1 MKRSIYITGGVTL
14 AFLMPLNLQAQNTA
28 KKDTTMNRTVVV
40 EQEYNPDIMDA
51 SKVNV
56 LPKVEEP
63 TVSKKE
69 VEYATTLFPATS
81 IPADLMRPYIGKEI
95 QPNSKPGYIRA
106 GYGNYGN
113 LDVLANY
120 LFRLSDKDK
129 LNVRFQM
136 DGMDGKLTMPLGD
149 EKWNA
154 YYYRTRANVDYTHQ
168 FNKIDLNIAG
178 NFGLSNFN
186 LAPSEPGKQKFTSGD
201 FHLGLK
207 STDENYPLQFKA
219 ETNLMM
225 YNRQNNNT
233 FFFNDALG
241 ETQIHTKGW
250 VSGAISDEQSINI
263 GLDMRNL
270 IYNKD
275 LKQGEIPVYENRTA
289 LALNPSYELNN
300 DNWRLHVGANVDLSF
315 GSGESFRV
323 SPDVV
328 AQYIFSDSYVLYAQA
343 TGGKMVNDFRRLE
356 TICPYA
362 LPVSPIQDT
371 YEQINASLGFKMS
384 PVPGLWFNLYGGYQ
398 DLKDDLFQT
407 IGLPYDNETPDS
419 ENPDSESSDSES
431 SNSEA
436 SPFQYLNLGTA
447 NSNNFYAGM
456 KISYEYKDIIALSAA
471 GTYRNWDTK
480 EDFALLLKPA
490 CEFNFNV
497 NFRPIKELNVNIG
510 YDYIGREKIE
520 DFGKLSAVSDL
531 HAGASY
537 NVFKGVSV
545 YARINNLLNKKY
557 QYYLGYPTE
566 GFNFLGGL
574 SFSF

>member
-95 QPNSKPGYIRA
+95 QPGSKPGYVRA

-136 DGMDGKLTMPLGD
+136 DGMDGKLTMPGEG

-201 FHLGLK
+201 LHLGLK

-289 LALNPSYELNN
+289 LGLNPSYELNN

-362 LPVSPIQDT
+362 LPTNSIQDT
-371 YEQINASLGFKMS
+371 YEQFNASLGFKMS
-384 PVPGLWFNLYGGYQ
+384 PIPGLWFNLYGGYQ

-419 ENPDSESSDSES
+419 ENPGNES

-436 SPFQYLNLGTA
+436 SPFQYLNLGTT

-497 NFRPIKELNVNIG
+497 NFRPIKGLNVNIG